1 MIAEE
6 VKSVNRPLLAKKG
19 VDAEIVREGR
29 GFKVKADRDLVFD
42 AVQNLLS
49 NAIKY
54 GEPGRTIELK
64 VSNRPDSVK
73 LSVTD
78 FGYGISLEEQKK
90 IFNKFYRV
98 KSNKKAARENG
109 TGLGLAYVREII
121 NVHNGEIELESNEAI
136 GSRFTLIFPK

>member
-1 MIAEE
+1 
-6 VKSVNRPLLAKKG
+6 
-19 VDAEIVREGR
+19 
-29 GFKVKADRDLVFD
+29 
-42 AVQNLLS
+42 
-49 NAIKY
+49 
-54 GEPGRTIELK
+54 
-64 VSNRPDSVK
+64 VK

-121 NVHNGEIELESNEAI
+121 NIHNGEIELESNEAI